1 MSVMPSEAGCAGEIK
16 LRALLNR
23 FQDVAGLAVRDREGS
38 PGALMKRGYAWVLL
52 RYSLEVVRRLPGID
66 EDISI
71 ETRHTL
77 NDGFY
82 TLRVFRVFSSS
93 NETETLVLAKTS
105 WVLIDL
111 AAGRPVRAVQHLP
124 EVFSGVADDPPIDPD
139 FSSIPR
145 LSGSKPKNAENAPLP
160 AESERIFPVR
170 FHDLDANGHVNNAVY
185 FEWAF
190 EATPL
195 DPLAWGI
202 RQVDAEFRASAKL
215 GDTVLVKV
223 REEKNKEENKEEKGA
238 APDRRTFVYEMTDAL
253 RDADIADAGDSEP
266 GRKARSLARFHAVW
280 SPLEA
285 QPAEI
290 GEGRSRKIEKDVGIP
305 RSETLA

>member
-1 MSVMPSEAGCAGEIK
+1 MYRHDLSVMPSEAGCAGEIK

-23 FQDVAGLAVRDREGS
+23 FQDVAGLAVKDREGS

-66 EDISI
+66 EDVAI

-93 NETETLVLAKTS
+93 NEAETLVLAKTS

-124 EVFSGVADDPPIDPD
+124 EIFSGVADDPPIDPD
-139 FSSIPR
+139 FPAIPK
-145 LSGSKPKNAENAPLP
+145 LSGPASNSAPAP
-160 AESERIFPVR
+160 VSERLFPVR

-202 RQVDAEFRASAKL
+202 REIHAEFRASAKF
-215 GDTVLVKV
+215 GDTVLVRV
-223 REEKNKEENKEEKGA
+223 REEKGETGTPTGA
-238 APDRRTFVYEMTDAL
+238 APGDRAFVYEMTDAAGSG
-253 RDADIADAGDSEP
+253 DAERAEP
-266 GRKARSLARFHAVW
+266 ESGKKARSLARFRAAW
-280 SPLEA
+280 SP
-285 QPAEI
+285 I
-290 GEGRSRKIEKDVGIP
+290 GTHGGCCR
-305 RSETLA
+305 

>member
-1 MSVMPSEAGCAGEIK
+1 MYRYDLSVMPSEAGCAGEIK

-23 FQDVAGLAVRDREGS
+23 LQDVAGLTMKDREGS

-52 RYSLEVVRRLPGID
+52 RYALEVVRRLPEID

-93 NETETLVLAKTS
+93 NEAETLVLAKTS

-111 AAGRPVRAVQHLP
+111 AAGRPVRAAQRLP
-124 EVFSGVADDPPIDPD
+124 EVFADVAGDPPIDPD
-139 FSSIPR
+139 FPPIPK
-145 LSGSKPKNAENAPLP
+145 LSGSRQKNAPPAPVS
-160 AESERIFPVR
+160 ESLFPVR
-170 FHDLDANGHVNNAVY
+170 FHDLDSNGHVNNAVY

-195 DPLAWGI
+195 DPLGWGI
-202 RQVDAEFRASAKL
+202 REVHAEFRASAKF
-215 GDTVLVKV
+215 GDTVLVRV
-223 REEKNKEENKEEKGA
+223 REEEENA
-238 APDRRTFVYEMTDAL
+238 APGSRAFLYEMTDAV
-253 RDADIADAGDSEP
+253 RDADTADTEP
-266 GRKARSLARFHAVW
+266 GGKARSLARFRAVW
-280 SPLEA
+280 FPLGA
-285 QPAEI
+285 QPA
-290 GEGRSRKIEKDVGIP
+290 GLSGRTGRGG
-305 RSETLA
+305 L

>member
-1 MSVMPSEAGCAGEIK
+1 MYRYDLSVMPSEAGCAGEIK

-23 FQDVAGLAVRDREGS
+23 LQDVAGLAVRDREGS

-52 RYSLEVVRRLPGID
+52 RYSLEIVRRLPEID
-66 EDISI
+66 ENISI

-93 NETETLVLAKTS
+93 NEAETLALAKTS

-111 AAGRPVRAVQHLP
+111 AAGRPVRAAQHLP
-124 EVFSGVADDPPIDPD
+124 EVFSDVAGDPPIDPD
-139 FSSIPR
+139 FPRIPKLPGIRGAAGEVSEECYCLPELECSSR
-145 LSGSKPKNAENAPLP
+145 L
-160 AESERIFPVR
+160 FPVR

-202 RQVDAEFRASAKL
+202 REIHAEFRASAKL
-215 GDTVLVKV
+215 GGTVLVRVK
-223 REEKNKEENKEEKGA
+223 EEKKEKEENA
-238 APDRRTFVYEMTDAL
+238 APDARSFVYEMIGA
-253 RDADIADAGDSEP
+253 ADAKAAEAKAADAEA
-266 GRKARSLARFHAVW
+266 GRKPRSLARFCAVW
-280 SPLEA
+280 SPLGA
-285 QPAEI
+285 GGSGGAA
-290 GEGRSRKIEKDVGIP
+290 S
-305 RSETLA
+305 

>member
-1 MSVMPSEAGCAGEIK
+1 MYRYNLSVMPSEAGYAGEIK

-23 FQDVAGLAVRDREGS
+23 FQDVAGLAVKDREGS
-38 PGALMKRGYAWVLL
+38 PGALLKRGYAWVLL

-93 NETETLVLAKTS
+93 NEAETLALAKTS

-111 AAGRPVRAVQHLP
+111 AAGRPVRAAQHLP
-124 EVFSGVADDPPIDPD
+124 EVFSDLSGDPPIDPD
-139 FSSIPR
+139 FPAIPK
-145 LSGSKPKNAENAPLP
+145 LSDVR
-160 AESERIFPVR
+160 ESCPSELEYKSFFPVR

-195 DPLAWGI
+195 DPLDWGI
-202 RQVDAEFRASAKL
+202 REIHAEFRASAKP
-215 GDTVLVKV
+215 GDVVLVRV
-223 REEKNKEENKEEKGA
+223 LENAVPENAG
-238 APDRRTFVYEMTDAL
+238 PDACSFVYEMAGAE
-253 RDADIADAGDSEP
+253 RDADVEQP
-266 GRKARSLARFHAVW
+266 GKKVRSLARFHAVW
-280 SPLEA
+280 SPLDA
-285 QPAEI
+285 
-290 GEGRSRKIEKDVGIP
+290 
-305 RSETLA
+305 

>member
-1 MSVMPSEAGCAGEIK
+1 MYRHNLSVMPSEAGCAGEIK

-23 FQDVAGLAVRDREGS
+23 LQDVAGLAVKDREGS

-66 EDISI
+66 EEISI

-82 TLRVFRVFSSS
+82 TLRVFRVFSTS
-93 NETETLVLAKTS
+93 NEAETLVLAKTS

-124 EVFSGVADDPPIDPD
+124 EVFSGVADDPPIDPE
-139 FSSIPR
+139 FPAIPKF
-145 LSGSKPKNAENAPLP
+145 SGSVRSARP
-160 AESERIFPVR
+160 AGERLFPVR

-202 RQVDAEFRASAKL
+202 REIHAEFRASAKL

-223 REEKNKEENKEEKGA
+223 KEEKREEEKASSGGT
-238 APDRRTFVYEMTDAL
+238 APSGRAFVYEMTDAV
-253 RDADIADAGDSEP
+253 RDAAAADAEP
-266 GRKARSLARFHAVW
+266 GKPEKPEKKARSLARFRAVW
-280 SPLEA
+280 FPLGA
-285 QPAEI
+285 QPAEV
-290 GEGRSRKIEKDVGIP
+290 E
-305 RSETLA
+305 

>member
-1 MSVMPSEAGCAGEIK
+1 MYRYDLSVMPSEAGCAGEIK

-23 FQDVAGLAVRDREGS
+23 LQDVAGLAVKDREGS

-93 NETETLVLAKTS
+93 NEAETLVLAKTS

-111 AAGRPVRAVQHLP
+111 AAGRPVRAAQHLP
-124 EVFSGVADDPPIDPD
+124 EVFSGVAGDPPIDPN
-139 FSSIPR
+139 FPPIPK
-145 LSGSKPKNAENAPLP
+145 LSGTRQRNAPP
-160 AESERIFPVR
+160 VPESESVFPVR
-170 FHDLDANGHVNNAVY
+170 FHDLDTNGHVNNAVY
-185 FEWAF
+185 FEWVF

-202 RQVDAEFRASAKL
+202 REIHAEFRASAKL

-223 REEKNKEENKEEKGA
+223 REEKGKKEEKKEEKEEEKE
-238 APDRRTFVYEMTDAL
+238 APDRRVFVCEMTDA
-253 RDADIADAGDSEP
+253 AGNADAELGSAEL
-266 GRKARSLARFHAVW
+266 RNEKRVRSLARFRATW
-280 SPLEA
+280 LPLGA
-285 QPAEI
+285 QPAKL
-290 GEGRSRKIEKDVGIP
+290 SV
-305 RSETLA
+305 

>member
-1 MSVMPSEAGCAGEIK
+1 MYRYNLSVMPSEAGCAGEIK

-23 FQDVAGLAVRDREGS
+23 LQDVAGLAVKDREGS

-93 NETETLVLAKTS
+93 NEAETLVLAKTS

-124 EVFSGVADDPPIDPD
+124 EVFSGVANDPPIDPD
-139 FSSIPR
+139 FPAIPK
-145 LSGSKPKNAENAPLP
+145 LSGSKPENAPSAPVSGRL
-160 AESERIFPVR
+160 FPVR
-170 FHDLDANGHVNNAVY
+170 FHDLDTNGHVNNAVY

-195 DPLAWGI
+195 DPLVWGVREI
-202 RQVDAEFRASAKL
+202 HAEFRASAKL
-215 GDTVLVKV
+215 GNTVLV
-223 REEKNKEENKEEKGA
+223 RAEEKKEENEKPDGV
-238 APDRRTFVYEMTDAL
+238 APNGVSPNGRVFVYEMTCAAENEDAESV
-253 RDADIADAGDSEP
+253 GSES
-266 GRKARSLARFHAVW
+266 GKRARSLARFRAVW
-280 SPLEA
+280 FPIGA
-285 QPAEI
+285 QAAN
-290 GEGRSRKIEKDVGIP
+290 GMTV
-305 RSETLA
+305 

>member
-1 MSVMPSEAGCAGEIK
+1 MYRYDLSVMTSEAGCTGEIK

-23 FQDVAGLAVRDREGS
+23 LQDVAGLAVKEREGS

-52 RYSLEVVRRLPGID
+52 RYALEVERRLPGID

-82 TLRVFRVFSSS
+82 TLRVFRVFSTS
-93 NETETLVLAKTS
+93 NEAETLVLAKTS

-139 FSSIPR
+139 FAPIPKFQVRSEQARPEQTHSIHER
-145 LSGSKPKNAENAPLP
+145 L
-160 AESERIFPVR
+160 FPVR
-170 FHDLDANGHVNNAVY
+170 FHDLDTNGHVNNAVY

-195 DPLAWGI
+195 DLLAWSV
-202 RQVDAEFRASAKL
+202 REVQAEFRVSAKF

-223 REEKNKEENKEEKGA
+223 REEEREEDA
-238 APDRRTFVYEMTDAL
+238 SPCTRAFVYEMTG
-253 RDADIADAGDSEP
+253 AGEGDE
-266 GRKARSLARFHAVW
+266 KAASRRNLARFRTVW
-280 SPLEA
+280 SPL
-285 QPAEI
+285 
-290 GEGRSRKIEKDVGIP
+290 GKSFK
-305 RSETLA
+305 L